1 VLKLFKKRKGTP
13 APVEPAVCTEP
24 EPPAAEREKMGWVSP
39 RYTVSRRMNLDP
51 AVLEENRCVA
61 FFPDAA
67 EMEFYR
73 VLRSQVIKLASPT
86 GGNAIMV
93 TSALPGEGKTLTAVN
108 LAFIIAR
115 EFKQTV
121 LLVDCDLKKQAVHE
135 RLGMAGDRGL
145 IDYLLDGRPLS
156 EIIIW
161 PGVEK
166 VTVISGG
173 RTLQESSELL
183 GSPRMQDLLAE
194 MKARYPDRYLI
205 FDLPPV
211 LSGADA
217 LAFAPLA
224 DHIILVVEA
233 GRTSQADIRRALA
246 LLPREKILGLVL
258 NQQESR
264 KVPGYKGK
272 YPLPR
277 KPALSE

>member
-1 VLKLFKKRKGTP
+1 VLKLFKKKKGIP
-13 APVEPAVCTEP
+13 APVEPEVYAEP
-24 EPPAAEREKMGWVSP
+24 EPQPPDKEKLGWVSP

-73 VLRSQVIKLASPT
+73 VLRSQVFKLASPT
-86 GGNAIMV
+86 GEKAIMV
-93 TSALPGEGKTLTAVN
+93 TSALPGEGKTLTAIN

-115 EFKQTV
+115 DFKQTV
-121 LLVDCDLKKQAVHE
+121 LLVDCDFKKQAVHE
-135 RLGMAGDRGL
+135 RLGIAANRGL
-145 IDYLLDGRPLS
+145 TDYLLDGRPLS
-156 EIIIW
+156 EIIVW

-166 VTVISGG
+166 VTLISGG

-183 GSPRMQDLLAE
+183 GSPRMQELLAE

-211 LSGADA
+211 LTGADT
-217 LAFAPLA
+217 LAFAPQV
-224 DHIILVVEA
+224 DHIIMVVEA
-233 GRTSQADIRRALA
+233 GRTPREEVERALA

-258 NQQESR
+258 NRQESR
-264 KVPGYKGK
+264 KVPGYDGK
-272 YPLPR
+272 YPYR
-277 KPALSE
+277 KRTHASE